1 MYQTTTG
8 TLHVF
13 LQSTTIAKTI
23 LLHLWSPKVIN
34 HARLSDESESMD
46 FTDLEKFTS
55 FYWYLCDALHELLSF
70 WNILLRCV
78 TTNALSIQWSAFP
91 QRSSL
96 GNDCKICHMHRFVNI
111 KKYPFFSEMILSL
124 FRATCTQCRRDS
136 IDLKDASG
144 LTLSTICDFVCHCL
158 KKSFHTSAHVLLKQS
173 GMSVLMNRLYFSFSS
188 LQIPSQI
195 K

>member
-13 LQSTTIAKTI
+13 LQSTTKAKTI

-46 FTDLEKFTS
+46 FPDLEKFTS

-70 WNILLRCV
+70 WNILLRRV

-91 QRSSL
+91 QRLPL
-96 GNDCKICHMHRFVNI
+96 GNDCKICHMHWVVNI

-124 FRATCTQCRRDS
+124 FRAICTQCRRDS

-158 KKSFHTSAHVLLKQS
+158 KKSFHTSAHVWLKQS